1 MFSLSLSLS
10 SLDTSDVVVDL
21 SRGPVERSVSGENA
35 IVVL

>member
-21 SRGPVERSVSGENA
+21 NRGPVERSVSGYSSPV
-35 IVVL
+35 IM